1 MVARNPVFAAE
12 FVLSETNQVFAAE
25 LVLSE
30 AN

>member
-1 MVARNPVFAAE
+1 VFAAE
-12 FVLSETNQVFAAE
+12 FVLSATNQVFAAE